1 MNKVLIVAWRDFK
14 STALTLAFFLAVLG
28 VPVLVVA
35 VGAVA
40 GVILATHKPPP
51 LVGKVLV
58 IDPTGELVK
67 AATLEFD
74 PRSIDRDAAEQ
85 VKEAA
90 QGLEQIMGEGN
101 LASGVN
107 ANPMQ
112 RGEIRVEVAA
122 APDGATPES
131 LSAMVRGGEILAAA
145 IIPPQALDIPVNGSS
160 ATFDLFVA
168 EGLEGTHTSLIEE
181 RLGRAAVRVRAER
194 AGMDLARTRAVL
206 ERPRAATNRLLASG
220 EVAQETEKLREIRRF
235 IIPMAFMML
244 LWISVF
250 STGQHLL
257 NSTIEEKSNK
267 VMEVLLSAVSPLQL
281 LAGKILGQAAVG
293 LVILGV
299 YSAAGVFALVMLS
312 QSGLVPWTQL
322 VYLGVFFF
330 MAYFM
335 VASMMAAVGSAVSD
349 IREANSLLT
358 PVMILLMFP
367 LMLWMPISQAPNGMI
382 ATIFSFVPPATPFVM
397 ILRLCAD
404 EHVPLWQVI
413 ASIVWGYACVVGM
426 VWLAAKIFRVGVL
439 MSGKPPSPIELIR
452 WARYQ

>member
-1 MNKVLIVAWRDFK
+1 
-14 STALTLAFFLAVLG
+14 
-28 VPVLVVA
+28 
-35 VGAVA
+35 
-40 GVILATHKPPP
+40 
-51 LVGKVLV
+51 
-58 IDPTGELVK
+58 
-67 AATLEFD
+67 
-74 PRSIDRDAAEQ
+74 
-85 VKEAA
+85 
-90 QGLEQIMGEGN
+90 
-101 LASGVN
+101 
-107 ANPMQ
+107 
-112 RGEIRVEVAA
+112 
-122 APDGATPES
+122 
-131 LSAMVRGGEILAAA
+131 
-145 IIPPQALDIPVNGSS
+145 

-358 PVMILLMFP
+358 
-367 LMLWMPISQAPNGMI
+367 
-382 ATIFSFVPPATPFVM
+382 
-397 ILRLCAD
+397 
-404 EHVPLWQVI
+404 
-413 ASIVWGYACVVGM
+413 
-426 VWLAAKIFRVGVL
+426 
-439 MSGKPPSPIELIR
+439 
-452 WARYQ
+452 